1 VSEEE
6 RVKDYSLFERC
17 RKIATATWSDA
28 LDQLKISGVVRGL
41 VQRAGADRVVG
52 RARTALEHVA
62 PYGAYAFEDFAVGSI
77 FDALGP
83 GEFLVVDM
91 GGTEVSTFGG
101 LAALTVSLRKAA
113 GVLVDGACRDAEE
126 LGKSGLWIASRHL
139 TPTSGKGRV
148 KVLSTGAPVQCGG
161 VIVRQGDL
169 IIADATGIVVVP
181 AQRAEEVLALAEEL
195 TAKDDRFAVTLHKGG
210 TFREAAASLKHA

>member
-1 VSEEE
+1 M
-6 RVKDYSLFERC
+6 KDDTLFERC

-41 VQRAGADRVVG
+41 VQRAGADRTVG

-62 PYGAYAFEDFAVGSI
+62 PYGAYAFEDFAVGPV

-91 GGTEVSTFGG
+91 GGAEVSTFGG
-101 LAALTVSLRKAA
+101 LAALTACLRGAA
-113 GVLVDGACRDAEE
+113 GVLIDGACRDAEE
-126 LGKSGLWIASRHL
+126 LSKSGLWVASRHL
-139 TPTSGKGRV
+139 TPTSGKGRA
-148 KVLSTGAPVQCGG
+148 KVLSTGIPVQCGG
-161 VIVRQGDL
+161 IIVREGDL
-169 IIADATGIVVVP
+169 IIADATGIVVAP

-195 TAKDDRFAVTLHKGG
+195 TAKDDRFSVALRKGG
-210 TFREAAASLKHA
+210 TFREAAAALKHA